1 MHLVFI
7 LPGITKGNEFS
18 TTAIHEGDENGTDII
33 SPIYQT
39 AIFKHPNG
47 IQIRGRDLKYSRED
61 NPTVNLLE
69 KKIAALEG
77 GQDCLAF
84 SSGMAAISTIF
95 LSKVSKGD
103 IILTSKELYGAT
115 LVLLRSL
122 EKFGIEVRCVM
133 NDKLAQAVT
142 KDTKIVFC
150 ESITNP
156 TLKVVDIKELVK
168 VCKDNGSALVLDN
181 TFATPYNF
189 KPIDIGV
196 DYVLHS
202 ATKYIGGHNDVIAG
216 VLTGLKEGI
225 DVAWEWRRN
234 LGGNLDPFA
243 AFLVIRGLKTLK
255 LRMEEH
261 NRNAQKIAEFLEE
274 HRQVKR
280 VYYPGLKS
288 SIYHDRAKGLM
299 KGFGG
304 VVSFEVEGTEKA
316 YKLMA
321 SLKLIRTAPSLGG
334 TETLITHPVSSS
346 HKSISPK
353 ERKELGIE
361 DGLLRLS
368 VGLEDTK
375 DLEKDLEFA
384 LKSI

>member
-7 LPGITKGNEFS
+7 LPGISKGSEFS

-103 IILTSKELYGAT
+103 VILTSKELYGAT

-216 VLTGLKEGI
+216 FDWTK
-225 DVAWEWRRN
+225 RRN
-234 LGGNLDPFA
+234 
-243 AFLVIRGLKTLK
+243 
-255 LRMEEH
+255 
-261 NRNAQKIAEFLEE
+261 
-274 HRQVKR
+274 
-280 VYYPGLKS
+280 
-288 SIYHDRAKGLM
+288 
-299 KGFGG
+299 
-304 VVSFEVEGTEKA
+304 
-316 YKLMA
+316 
-321 SLKLIRTAPSLGG
+321 
-334 TETLITHPVSSS
+334 
-346 HKSISPK
+346 
-353 ERKELGIE
+353 
-361 DGLLRLS
+361 
-368 VGLEDTK
+368 
-375 DLEKDLEFA
+375 
-384 LKSI
+384 

>member
-7 LPGITKGNEFS
+7 LPGISKGSEFS

-103 IILTSKELYGAT
+103 VILTSKELYGAT

-304 VVSFEVEGTEKA
+304 VISFEVEGTEKA

>member
-1 MHLVFI
+1 
-7 LPGITKGNEFS
+7 
-18 TTAIHEGDENGTDII
+18 
-33 SPIYQT
+33 
-39 AIFKHPNG
+39 
-47 IQIRGRDLKYSRED
+47 
-61 NPTVNLLE
+61 
-69 KKIAALEG
+69 
-77 GQDCLAF
+77 
-84 SSGMAAISTIF
+84 
-95 LSKVSKGD
+95 
-103 IILTSKELYGAT
+103 
-115 LVLLRSL
+115 
-122 EKFGIEVRCVM
+122 
-133 NDKLAQAVT
+133 
-142 KDTKIVFC
+142 
-150 ESITNP
+150 
-156 TLKVVDIKELVK
+156 
-168 VCKDNGSALVLDN
+168 LDN

-189 KPIDIGV
+189 KPIDISV

-216 VLTGLKEGI
+216 VLTGPKEGI
-225 DVAWEWRRN
+225 DAAWEWRRN

-261 NRNAQKIAEFLEE
+261 NRNAQKIAGFLEE
-274 HRQVKR
+274 HGQVKR
-280 VYYPGLKS
+280 VHYPGLKS

-346 HKSISPK
+346 HKSISPR

-368 VGLEDTK
+368 VGLEDTE